1 MGKDIKKHQE
11 AVSSINQKQLLKY
24 FVVFVKI
31 SGRACRCKIA
41 KVLGC

>member
-11 AVSSINQKQLLKY
+11 AVSSISQKQL

-31 SGRACRCKIA
+31 SGRACKCKIA